1 MVAVNNDIALMAH
14 LMRRAGFGATKD
26 KLVGLMD
33 NGYEN
38 VVDEL
43 IEPTEEASINDP
55 LLRRYFPDQGTNHD
69 STGFGAYT
77 LFRLVTT
84 KQPLKEKMAFFWNNI
99 FATGYAKV
107 TTGKVLGDQL
117 RMFRKHGMGTLDNLL
132 LELSRDP
139 AMIIWLD
146 NIDNHKGAINENYGR
161 ELLELFSMGVGNY
174 SEEDIKECSRAF
186 TGWTVDNAI
195 YTQELAIRNS
205 IYPYGKIAWRYNYDE
220 VDHDD
225 GQKTFLGETGN
236 FNGEDIVEII

>member
-33 NGYEN
+33 NGYEH

-132 LELSRDP
+132 LELS
-139 AMIIWLD
+139 
-146 NIDNHKGAINENYGR
+146 
-161 ELLELFSMGVGNY
+161 
-174 SEEDIKECSRAF
+174 
-186 TGWTVDNAI
+186 
-195 YTQELAIRNS
+195 
-205 IYPYGKIAWRYNYDE
+205 
-220 VDHDD
+220 
-225 GQKTFLGETGN
+225 
-236 FNGEDIVEII
+236 